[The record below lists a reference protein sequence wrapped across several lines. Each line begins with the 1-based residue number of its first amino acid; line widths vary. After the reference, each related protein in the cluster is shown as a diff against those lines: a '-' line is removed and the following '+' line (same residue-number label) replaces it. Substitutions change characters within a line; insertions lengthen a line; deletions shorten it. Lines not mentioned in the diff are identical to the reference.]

1 MGEPLRVRQAADLGQ
16 FLHQPLG
23 PTAWRRVGQ
32 DTVVAFATL
41 TNDPQWIHVD
51 PSRAARE
58 LSGGR
63 TIVPGHLLLALLPSL
78 IRETYLVTEARSSW
92 LAALRN
98 VRFRQAIAC
107 DAPFRLCGRLV
118 DVRQRGPQTFVEIQC
133 EVVLPDRTVA
143 VEASRVDAFQG

>member
-1 MGEPLRVRQAADLGQ
+1 MDEPLRVKQASDLGQ

-23 PTAWRRVGQ
+23 PTAWRQVGQ
-32 DTVVAFATL
+32 DSINAFAAL

-51 PSRAARE
+51 PSRAADE

-78 IRETYLVTEARSSW
+78 VRETYLVTEAQSSW

-98 VRFRQAIAC
+98 VRFRRAIEC
-107 DAPFRLCGRLV
+107 DAPFRLCGCLLNV
-118 DVRQRGPQTFVEIQC
+118 SQRGLTTFVEIQC

-143 VEASRVDAFQG
+143 LEANRVDAFRS

>member
-1 MGEPLRVRQAADLGQ
+1 MAEPLRVRQASDLGQ

-32 DTVVAFATL
+32 DAITAFAAL
-41 TNDPQWIHVD
+41 TTDPQWIHVD
-51 PSRAARE
+51 LARAADE

-78 IRETYLVTEARSSW
+78 VRETYVVTEARSSW

-98 VRFRQAIAC
+98 VRFRQAIGC
-107 DAPFRLCGRLV
+107 DAPFRLCGRLLA
-118 DVRQRGPQTFVEIQC
+118 VRQRGLTTFVEMQC
-133 EVVLPDRTVA
+133 ELVLADRTVA
-143 VEASRVDAFQG
+143 MEVHRVDAFRS

>member
-1 MGEPLRVRQAADLGQ
+1 MSEPLRVEQASDLGQ

-23 PTAWRRVGQ
+23 PTTRRQVGQ
-32 DTVVAFATL
+32 DTINAFAAL

-51 PSRAARE
+51 PSRAAEE

-78 IRETYLVTEARSSW
+78 IREIYLVTEAQSSW

-98 VRFRQAIAC
+98 VRFRQAIEC
-107 DAPFRLCGRLV
+107 DAPFQLCGRLL
-118 DVRQRGPQTFVEIQC
+118 DVSQRGLTTFVEMQC
-133 EVVLPDRTVA
+133 EVVFSDGTVA
-143 VEASRVDAFQG
+143 LEVNCVDAFRS